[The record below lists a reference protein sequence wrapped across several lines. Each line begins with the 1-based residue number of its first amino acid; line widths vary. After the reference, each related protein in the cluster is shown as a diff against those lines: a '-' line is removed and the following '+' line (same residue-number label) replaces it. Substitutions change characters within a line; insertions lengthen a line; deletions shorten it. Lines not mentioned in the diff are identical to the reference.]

1 MQIMDFLTVDAIKM
15 SLESKTKKDVIK
27 ELVDLL
33 VKNGKVKDKKKMVQ
47 TLLEREELGS
57 TGIGQGIAIP
67 HGKSDTVSDLSAAFG
82 LSPDGISFESLDGE
96 PVNIFFLL
104 VAPEGAAGAH
114 LKALARV
121 SRLLRH
127 QPTCEKLRAATK
139 PEVIYA
145 LLTEPTNGGTSSQ
158 AA

>member
-1 MQIMDFLTVDAIKM
+1 MQIMDFLAADAIKM

-27 ELVDLL
+27 ELVESL
-33 VKNGKVKDKKKMVQ
+33 VKSGKVKDKKKMVQ
-47 TLLEREELGS
+47 TLMEREELGS

-82 LSPDGISFESLDGE
+82 LSADGISFDSLDGE

-114 LKALARV
+114 LKALARI
-121 SRLLRH
+121 SSLLKDKYFRKSLLSAKTPEDVVKII
-127 QPTCEKLRAATK
+127 QEEEKLK
-139 PEVIYA
+139 H
-145 LLTEPTNGGTSSQ
+145 
-158 AA
+158 

>member
-1 MQIMDFLTVDAIKM
+1 MQILDFLTADAIKM

-27 ELVDLL
+27 ELVELL
-33 VKNGKVKDKKKMVQ
+33 VKSGKVKDKKKMLQ

-67 HGKSDTVSDLSAAFG
+67 HGKSDTVSDLAAAFG
-82 LSPDGISFESLDGE
+82 LSADGISFDSLDGE

-114 LKALARV
+114 LKALARISSLLKDKYFRKSLV
-121 SRLLRH
+121 SAKTPEDVIKVI
-127 QPTCEKLRAATK
+127 QEEEKLK
-139 PEVIYA
+139 H
-145 LLTEPTNGGTSSQ
+145 
-158 AA
+158 

>member
-1 MQIMDFLTVDAIKM
+1 MQILDFLTVDAIKI

-27 ELVDLL
+27 ELVELL
-33 VKNGKVKDKKKMVQ
+33 VKSGKVKDRKKMIQ

-67 HGKSDTVSDLSAAFG
+67 HGKSDTVSDLAAAFG
-82 LSPDGISFESLDGE
+82 LSTDGISFDSLDGE

-114 LKALARV
+114 LKALARI
-121 SRLLRH
+121 SSLLKDKYFRKSLLSAKEAEDVIKII
-127 QPTCEKLRAATK
+127 QEEEKLK
-139 PEVIYA
+139 H
-145 LLTEPTNGGTSSQ
+145 
-158 AA
+158 